1 VEDRSVVLAGLAVL
15 GSTFLA
21 CHGSS
26 EHTSV
31 VPEAG
36 TFGSPAPITATVP
49 STPMNVTPLPAA
61 SVAAF
66 MNPAHLPPYTGP
78 TGSLEGTI
86 RVDGPPSPE
95 MKGVDYSRCPAAA
108 RVYGKVFREGPAG
121 ADGLRPLADVLVAV
135 TGYTGYYVP
144 ERGEGAKITIDDCA
158 FASRTVAMTFGQRLE
173 VANRA
178 ADLWA
183 PTLAQAPMPVLM
195 MATSK
200 GDPVLLYPP
209 HPGYFTL
216 VDKEKHEWA
225 QADVYALLHPLH
237 AVSDEA
243 GHYRIDGIPVGKL
256 KVNARL
262 RVLQRETSADVEILA
277 NVVQKADLVL
287 HYTPGAQTTGDA
299 GPMPHVIP

>member
-1 VEDRSVVLAGLAVL
+1 VEDRSVVRAGVAVL
-15 GSTFLA
+15 ASALFA

-26 EHTSV
+26 EHTAP

-36 TFGSPAPITATVP
+36 AFGSPAPITATVP
-49 STPMNVTPLPAA
+49 SAPMNVTPLPAA
-61 SVAAF
+61 SIAAF
-66 MNPAHLPPYTGP
+66 MNPAKLPPYTGP

-108 RVYGKVFREGPAG
+108 RMYGKLFREGAAG

-144 ERGEGAKITIDDCA
+144 ERGEGAKIAIDDCA
-158 FASRTVAMTFGQRLE
+158 FTSRTVAMSFGQRLE
-173 VANRA
+173 IANRA
-178 ADLWA
+178 SDLWA

-216 VDKEKHEWA
+216 IDKEKHDWA

-299 GPMPHVIP
+299 GPMPHIIP